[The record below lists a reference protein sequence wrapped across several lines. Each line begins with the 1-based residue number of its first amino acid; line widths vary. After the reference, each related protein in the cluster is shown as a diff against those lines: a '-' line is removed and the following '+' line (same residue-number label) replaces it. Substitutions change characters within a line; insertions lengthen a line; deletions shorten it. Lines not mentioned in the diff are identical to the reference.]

1 MHLNY
6 YYTTLLILLT
16 NPSRGTDLDIYY
28 TKTFNNLPEEK
39 KNRILKTAEQE
50 FAGKGYLAASIKIIA
65 AKADISIGAMYR
77 YFESKENL
85 YMAIISQAFA
95 VLENSLWQISRKE
108 GTLFEKIEMML
119 HAIRAYAQN
128 NPDLVR
134 IYIDS
139 TTEGVSALSSV
150 LSEKNEAIS
159 AHHYNALIKEA
170 KEQKLIAPGLDEG
183 VAAYC
188 IDNILMVYLF
198 SNASEYYRRRMQ
210 IYAPNT
216 LGDDNR
222 MIDGIMQFI
231 RSALQEL

>member
-1 MHLNY
+1 M
-6 YYTTLLILLT
+6 
-16 NPSRGTDLDIYY
+16 DIYH
-28 TKTFNNLPEEK
+28 TKTFNNLSDEK
-39 KNRILKTAEQE
+39 KRRILKTAEQE
-50 FAGKGYLAASIKIIA
+50 FAAKGYLASSIKIIS
-65 AKADISIGAMYR
+65 AKAGISIGAMYR
-77 YFESKENL
+77 YFTSKENL

-95 VLENSLWQISRKE
+95 VLENSLWKISRKE

-119 HAIRAYAQN
+119 HAIRAYAQQH
-128 NPDLVR
+128 PDLVR

-170 KEQKLIAPGLDEG
+170 KEQKLISADLDEG

-198 SNASEYYRRRMQ
+198 SNASEYYRRRMH
-210 IYAPNT
+210 IYAPNAS
-216 LGDDNR
+216 GDDNR
-222 MIDGIMQFI
+222 LVDGIMQFI

>member
-1 MHLNY
+1 M
-6 YYTTLLILLT
+6 
-16 NPSRGTDLDIYY
+16 DIYY

-39 KNRILKTAEQE
+39 KKRIFKTAEKE

-159 AHHYNALIKEA
+159 AHHYNALIREA

>member
-1 MHLNY
+1 M
-6 YYTTLLILLT
+6 
-16 NPSRGTDLDIYY
+16 DIYY

-210 IYAPNT
+210 IYAPET